1 MRPLTSFQEI
11 LLKGFQEIQAEIIG
25 WVVLPNHYHILGN
38 IESLDLVSNLLKQIH
53 GSTSREW
60 NQQDGMTGKRKVWY
74 RFADRIMRN
83 EIHLNQTLDYIHYNP
98 VKHGLVQDVYDWPW
112 SSLFWYEDDKGRDW
126 LRKLWRKYKPS
137 DDFGKDWD
145 I

>member
-1 MRPLTSFQEI
+1 
-11 LLKGFQEIQAEIIG
+11 
-25 WVVLPNHYHILGN
+25 
-38 IESLDLVSNLLKQIH
+38 
-53 GSTSREW
+53 
-60 NQQDGMTGKRKVWY
+60 
-74 RFADRIMRN
+74 MRN

-145 I
+145 M